1 MNMQYRK
8 GQIVGY
14 VSVSDEF
21 GAVPAAPASWHLL
34 RVAPGRDARVMR
46 TFDDR
51 GVSGWSLTVTS
62 VVNRA
67 SGRDARR
74 PHLGRKVV
82 RPFLPGL
89 IFLPDFELR
98 RIDQIRAIDD
108 VDNLLQI
115 GTLRC
120 WLKPEEMQLMRDI
133 AACEGLPP
141 SQRKQ
146 ARLVINQR
154 IAIVDGLFA
163 GFRALIERI
172 DSNGRLTVYVE
183 DGKRGVK
190 VSGLTETQIEL
201 IV

>member
-21 GAVPAAPASWHLL
+21 AAVPVTPASWHLL

-46 TFDDR
+46 AFEDR
-51 GVSGWSLTVTS
+51 SFSGWSLTVTS
-62 VVNRA
+62 VVNRTT
-67 SGRDARR
+67 GRDARR
-74 PHLGRKVV
+74 PHLGRKIV

-133 AACEGLPP
+133 AICEGLPP

-146 ARLVINQR
+146 VRLAINQR

-183 DGKRGVK
+183 DGRRGVK

>member
-14 VSVSDEF
+14 VPISDEF
-21 GAVPAAPASWHLL
+21 AAVPMTPACWHLL
-34 RVAPGRDARVMR
+34 RVTPGRDVRVMR
-46 TFDDR
+46 AFEER
-51 GVSGWSLTVTS
+51 GFSGWSLTVTS
-62 VVNRA
+62 VVNRKT
-67 SGRDARR
+67 GRDARR
-74 PHLGRKVV
+74 PHLGRKIV

-89 IFLPDFELR
+89 IFIPDFELR
-98 RIDQIRAIDD
+98 RIDQIRAVDD

-120 WLKPEEMQLMRDI
+120 WLKPEEMQLLRDI

-141 SQRKQ
+141 SQRKLV
-146 ARLVINQR
+146 RLAINQR
-154 IAIVDGLFA
+154 VAIVDGLFA

-172 DSNGRLTVYVE
+172 DSSGRLTVYVE
-183 DGKRGVK
+183 SGKRGVK

-201 IV
+201 IT